1 MHGVITGHEDRQL
14 LYTMITRGRAANHLH
29 LITEQP
35 DTKEDF
41 LPGIEEQLTTVDA
54 LDRIVGRDGVA
65 VSATTELANATSPAT
80 RLHEAASRSADPV
93 TPATHHRPRGPATP
107 VHDEPPRAGRHPH
120 PPHHRAARH
129 QGGLPARYRGTAHD
143 RRCPRS
149 HRWP

>member
-80 RLHEAASRSADPV
+80 RLHEAASRYADAV
-93 TPATHHRPRGPATP
+93 TTATHQLQRGVADDALERSEQHTSELQSLMRTP
-107 VHDEPPRAGRHPH
+107 YAVFCLTT
-120 PPHHRAARH
+120 
-129 QGGLPARYRGTAHD
+129 QIQ
-143 RRCPRS
+143 
-149 HRWP
+149 